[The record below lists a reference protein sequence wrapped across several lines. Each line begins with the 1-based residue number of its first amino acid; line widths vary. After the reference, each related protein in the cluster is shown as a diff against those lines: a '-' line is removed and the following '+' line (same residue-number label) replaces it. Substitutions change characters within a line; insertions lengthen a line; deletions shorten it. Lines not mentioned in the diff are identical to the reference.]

1 MDAQFRASNLP
12 TKLDHVILPPN
23 RIDIL
28 CPKCS
33 AVLGTAD
40 PAFRLLRFPSISC
53 SCGFTGPYDWVNPQL
68 GISVAE
74 AIAESECRRSMS
86 RT

>member
-1 MDAQFRASNLP
+1 MNTLSAASNRP
-12 TKLDHVILPPN
+12 TRPDGVSLSANP
-23 RIDIL
+23 IDIP

-33 AVLGTAD
+33 AVLGSAD
-40 PAFRLLRFPSISC
+40 PTFRLLRFPSISC
-53 SCGFTGPYDWVNPQL
+53 SCGFTGPYVWVNPQL

-74 AIAESECRRSMS
+74 AIAESDCRRSTS